1 MDLRQLEYFVAVANA
16 QSFTRAAESLHVSQS
31 TVSAGVKA
39 LEREVGVSLIIRT
52 TRQFHLSP
60 AGTEMLMRGQSL
72 LADEQAALAA
82 VRRADG
88 VVSGRLRLGAPTF
101 EPPFDLPDLLARF
114 RQRYPAVE
122 LQLISSPTGSVGMR
136 QDVIDNQL
144 DAAFSSDPT
153 PHPALSVREI
163 ARTPVVLVVADDHEL
178 ATQSTVTLAD
188 IAEDPFIDFPAGFGL
203 RAIADDAFRAVGLR
217 RSVMVES
224 STAAMILAFVRNG
237 LGIALLPESAVRQAP
252 GVVTLGLRDA
262 ALHWSISLICHQ
274 RRWQPPALTALVEL
288 LDDAEAE
295 DAGDGDSGK
304 AAGHGDPSRAG
315 RR

>member
-31 TVSAGVKA
+31 TVSAGIKA
-39 LEREVGVSLIIRT
+39 LEREVGVPLIIRT

-60 AGTEMLMRGQSL
+60 AGQELLVRGQGL

-82 VRRADG
+82 VRQVDG

-101 EPPFDLPDLLARF
+101 EPPFDLPELLARF

-136 QDVIDNQL
+136 QDVVDNQL
-144 DAAFSSDPT
+144 DAAFSSDAA

-163 ARTPVVLVVADDHEL
+163 ARTPVVLVVAGDHEL
-178 ATQSTVTLAD
+178 ASRRSAALAD
-188 IAEDPFIDFPAGFGL
+188 IAAEPFIDFPPGFGL
-203 RAIADDAFRAVGLR
+203 RAIADEAFRAAGLR

-237 LGIALLPESAVRQAP
+237 LGIALLPESAVGEQP
-252 GVVTLGLRDA
+252 GIVTLALSDA
-262 ALHWSISLICHQ
+262 DLTWTVSLICHA
-274 RRWQPPALTALVEL
+274 RRWQPPALGALIGL
-288 LDDAEAE
+288 LDDGEAE
-295 DAGDGDSGK
+295 DGDSDSGK
-304 AAGHGDPSRAG
+304 AAGHGTPSSAE